1 LPNPVLVQIADAL
14 IAKSVLAGY
23 KSTGLLNDVG
33 KDWLQEDNPPAAY
46 LGDAGERN
54 EYKPTASISP
64 RAGVFFLSIVRGD
77 NPTRLFWPLYKA
89 LKDAISIDP
98 TLGGLATGDNGAM
111 VTGYFSDKTIQAV
124 TARVHRAEIFVEVEY
139 RHDRGNA

>member
-1 LPNPVLVQIADAL
+1 MPNPRLAQIADAL
-14 IAKSVLAGY
+14 IAKSGLAGY
-23 KSTGLLNDVG
+23 LSTGLLNDLG

-64 RAGVFFLSIVRGD
+64 RAGFFFLSIVRGD

-89 LKDAISIDP
+89 LKDAIDADP
-98 TLGGLATGDNGAM
+98 TLGGLCFLAQ